1 MRSLVGGSATEFL
14 LGDAE
19 LEYVNGEQ
27 RIDADLTLVSTSVT
41 RKQHRR
47 RNLSGDVGATDVAR
61 MWSLVCR
68 LSTARRR
75 RKPRNC
81 GAFECAE
88 EDSNLHPL
96 SVDQA
101 VNLVTHVSYPSYA
114 SRTSDASTNL
124 DAMDVMEDL
133 DVATNVATSGFVA

>member
-14 LGDAE
+14 LGDDE

-27 RIDADLTLVSTSVT
+27 PIDADLTLVSTTVT

-75 RKPRNC
+75 RSPAIA
-81 GAFECAE
+81 GL
-88 EDSNLHPL
+88 SNAPKR
-96 SVDQA
+96 
-101 VNLVTHVSYPSYA
+101 T
-114 SRTSDASTNL
+114 RTSTH
-124 DAMDVMEDL
+124 
-133 DVATNVATSGFVA
+133 